1 MLKKKLPLILI
12 INLTVSPIL
21 YAEQNISLG
30 TIDVF
35 SSSPL
40 PGIGIEKSILPS
52 AVQEINLD
60 QVKKQSGVSIADYLV
75 NNAAGVTVN
84 EVGGNPWQPEI
95 RFRGYTA
102 GSIAGNEQGISIY
115 VDGVRENQ
123 PFSDVVL
130 WDTLPSFA
138 YDGVQIVP
146 GSNPIYGLNT
156 LGGAVSFQTKS
167 GRSFQGTNT
176 EFTAGSWGR
185 QISLVEHGGV
195 SGPYDY
201 YAGYQ
206 HTTEKG
212 WRDYSP
218 NHINQFFSKLGWE
231 DDTTR
236 LELSYTAA
244 DNALIGNGL
253 APTYL
258 LGSDN
263 SGINTVPD
271 FTGNTYHKLNLAASH
286 FYNDD
291 TLLTSNI
298 YWKRSDRTTWNGD
311 AEIELDGDN
320 LARVPGAG
328 GVINIDGTEVNLFRY
343 INDEI
348 DEVEGEN
355 NTTNTKQDKYGLAT
369 QLSLTQPLGIF
380 ENNLTVG
387 VNLETSLISFL
398 QNGFEGAT
406 LLDNRRLVKGSGDG
420 AVTTNLQGRTETFG
434 LYAVDTISFNDQWH
448 FTGGA
453 RYNYQ
458 EIDNLDRR
466 EDQSDGSLTEVQ
478 SWGRVNP
485 TMGLTYR
492 PNQQTSTYVSYGES
506 NRAPTSIEV
515 GCSNPKVA
523 CTLPTQMAD
532 DPPLDDVVAK
542 TYEWG
547 FRNSGKHV
555 DISGAIYRAV
565 NHDDLQFV
573 NTNAQNGLGYFDNI
587 GRTIRQGLDLSFA
600 GKTLFGIKGTEKF
613 SWTASY
619 GYLNAKYDSDLALVS
634 DANDSRV
641 TTNASY
647 GEFDTEAL
655 WDDENDVLSEA
666 GESIRDALA
675 NGGGVGVDDYDTFS
689 EALTAAGDE
698 EAVEAAL
705 GTLNDTGKTIGRE
718 NSVINVKKGDRL
730 ASLPKSSLK
739 VRVNYDVL
747 TNLRIGSTLIGF
759 TESYMMGNEN
769 NSHGG
774 TNGDGKVPGYMIV
787 NMDAQYDINEEW
799 SLNIKAVNVLDKTYY
814 TGGRLLMNG
823 FTGNG
828 STPRANVYRG
838 EGLAPGSP
846 QAAWLTINHRF

>member
-1 MLKKKLPLILI
+1 MLKKLSASIL
-12 INLTVSPIL
+12 LALS
-21 YAEQNISLG
+21 YNISAEEPYKIG
-30 TIDVF
+30 IIDVY
-35 SSSPL
+35 STTPL

-52 AVQEINLD
+52 AIQEINLE
-60 QVKKQSGVSIADYLV
+60 QVKAQSGVSIADYLI

-138 YDGVQIVP
+138 YDSVQIVP

-167 GRSFQGTNT
+167 GRSFQGTNA

-185 QISLVEHGGV
+185 QISLVEYGGV
-195 SGPYDY
+195 TGPYDY

-218 NHINQFFSKLGWE
+218 NHLNQFFSKLGWE
-231 DDTTR
+231 NDTTR
-236 LELSYTAA
+236 LEISYTAA

-253 APTYL
+253 APKYL

-271 FTGNTYHKLNLAASH
+271 YTGNTYHKINLAATH

-298 YWKRSDRTTWNGD
+298 YWKRSDRNTWNGD

-320 LARVPGAG
+320 LVTAG
-328 GVINIDGTEVNLFRY
+328 TATIDGTEVRLFRY
-343 INDEI
+343 SSDAI

-355 NTTNTKQDKYGLAT
+355 NVTNTKQDKYGLAT
-369 QLSLTQPLGIF
+369 QLSLTQPLAGF
-380 ENNLTVG
+380 ENNLTMG

-398 QNGFEGAT
+398 QTGFEGAT
-406 LLDNRRLVKGSGDG
+406 LLDNRQLVKGSGDG
-420 AVTTNLQGRTETFG
+420 AVTTNLQGRTKTFG

-466 EDQSDGSLTEVQ
+466 EDQSNGSLTEVQ
-478 SWGRVNP
+478 SWGRINP
-485 TMGLTYR
+485 TVGLTYR
-492 PNQQTSTYVSYGES
+492 ANQQTSTYVSYGES

-547 FRNSGKHV
+547 FRNSGEHI

-641 TTNASY
+641 TTNASF
-647 GEFDTEAL
+647 GGFDGEAL
-655 WDDENDVLSEA
+655 WDAAAAALSEA
-666 GESIRDALA
+666 GESVETGTTGTGDA
-675 NGGGVGVDDYDTFS
+675 DYDTF
-689 EALTAAGDE
+689 
-698 EAVEAAL
+698 EAAL
-705 GTLNDTGKTIGRE
+705 GAATDEDDISAAIDTLADAGKAVGLQ

-730 ASLPKSSLK
+730 ASLPKNSLK
-739 VRVNYDVL
+739 VRLNYDAL
-747 TNLRIGSTLIGF
+747 PNLRVGSTLVGF

-774 TNGDGKVPGYMIV
+774 TNGDGRVPGYMIV
-787 NMDAQYDINEEW
+787 NMDAQYAINEKW
-799 SLNIKAVNVLDKTYY
+799 SLSFKAVNVLDKTYY

-828 STPRANVYRG
+828 SEARANVYRG